1 MYFSATTVASSG
13 RIIVPRAWRFIFCGR
28 RRKLW
33 RLQAPLARILPVAVK
48 RNRFL
53 AADLFFSL
61 GISATFRF
69 LESLRHEHRRRRRPA
84 GHARPPDRPAKRR
97 AKRGVYARRLRLARR
112 GRGRN
117 GKSTNDTAHRQS
129 RRPAFVAQACAL
141 VSWP

>member
-61 GISATFRF
+61 GISATFRL
-69 LESLRHEHRRRRRPA
+69 LESLRPEHRRPTGWGCPSAGPA
-84 GHARPPDRPAKRR
+84 CEASRKARYIRATPAVGK
-97 AKRGVYARRLRLARR
+97 AAR
-112 GRGRN
+112 
-117 GKSTNDTAHRQS
+117 
-129 RRPAFVAQACAL
+129 
-141 VSWP
+141 